1 AASGRLKVAPT
12 TPFFS
17 LMGFLQ
23 RIKTVVLLS
32 KSIHA
37 IALPTPATLRQRLD
51 AAVFFVRKTNRQR
64 WHFISPVTGLPQ
76 SA

>member
-1 AASGRLKVAPT
+1 MTQGRHSAASGRLKVAPT

-17 LMGFLQ
+17 LMDFLQ

-37 IALPTPATLRQRLD
+37 IALARRQGQSIKTL
-51 AAVFFVRKTNRQR
+51 
-64 WHFISPVTGLPQ
+64 
-76 SA
+76 